1 MRRWIAGPGPNLVSA
16 DFDVRAARVEEA
28 GADADAEAEVEALRF
43 TLDDAARVLGA
54 SIASCFTARFALF
67 LAGISLPL

>member
-1 MRRWIAGPGPNLVSA
+1 M
-16 DFDVRAARVEEA
+16 EEA
-28 GADADAEAEVEALRF
+28 GADADADAEAEAEVEALRF